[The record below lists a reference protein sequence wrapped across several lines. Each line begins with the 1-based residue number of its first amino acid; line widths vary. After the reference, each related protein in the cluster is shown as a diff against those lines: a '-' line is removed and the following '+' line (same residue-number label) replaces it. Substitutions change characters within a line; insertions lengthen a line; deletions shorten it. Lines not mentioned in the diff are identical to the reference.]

1 MKKITYIDAMNEALY
16 EEMEQ
21 DPNVFIIGEDI
32 NIDGGVWNEASGLK
46 ERFGN
51 QRVIGTPISEA
62 AFSGL
67 AAGAALCGLRPVLE
81 FMYMDFVGVA
91 MDQLVNQ
98 IAKLPLMS
106 GGQLK
111 MPITIRMCGT
121 GTGTREAAQ
130 HSQSLEAW
138 FAHIPGF
145 KVLMPATARDAKGLL
160 KSAIRDDSPVVFIEN
175 RNLYY
180 KKQQVP
186 EGELI
191 IPIGEA
197 DIVRAGEEL
206 TIVTM
211 GNARYRALDALE
223 LLGYDN
229 SVELID
235 IRTVDPFDMD
245 TILNSLKKTGK
256 IIIIQEAPLE
266 CGIGAELVRRI
277 VCEGF
282 DFLDAPPLVIGGKNV
297 PTPFSPILEDYILP
311 SEQEIAKTIDRMKK
325 DEI

>member
-1 MKKITYIDAMNEALY
+1 
-16 EEMEQ
+16 
-21 DPNVFIIGEDI
+21 
-32 NIDGGVWNEASGLK
+32 
-46 ERFGN
+46 
-51 QRVIGTPISEA
+51 
-62 AFSGL
+62 
-67 AAGAALCGLRPVLE
+67 
-81 FMYMDFVGVA
+81 
-91 MDQLVNQ
+91 
-98 IAKLPLMS
+98 
-106 GGQLK
+106 
-111 MPITIRMCGT
+111 
-121 GTGTREAAQ
+121 
-130 HSQSLEAW
+130 
-138 FAHIPGF
+138 
-145 KVLMPATARDAKGLL
+145 MPATARDAKGLL